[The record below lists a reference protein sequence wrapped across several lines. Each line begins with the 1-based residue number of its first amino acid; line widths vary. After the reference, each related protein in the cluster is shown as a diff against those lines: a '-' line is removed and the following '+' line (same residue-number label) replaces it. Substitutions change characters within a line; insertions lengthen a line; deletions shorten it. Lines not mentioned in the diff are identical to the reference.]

1 MKYLKVAGIVW
12 GFAYFVFGAWSSFTL
27 NSIDFWSSVTLLF
40 CLFLLP
46 LPITIMGVWLPRI
59 AGIMLLG
66 CILVNVAAV
75 ASEVIAHHALSFA
88 GISGYAL
95 FVTVWDI
102 PHLVFGSGYIFLR
115 RARKSS
121 HSEGEEQSIGA
132 A

>member
-1 MKYLKVAGIVW
+1 MRYLKIAGIVW

-40 CLFLLP
+40 FLFLLP
-46 LPITIMGVWLPRI
+46 LPITIMGVWLPRV
-59 AGIMLLG
+59 AGIALLG

-75 ASEVIAHHALSFA
+75 ASEVVTHHALSFS

-95 FVTVWDI
+95 FVAVWDT
-102 PHLVFGSGYIFLR
+102 PHLFFGSGYIFVG
-115 RARKSS
+115 RARKASDS
-121 HSEGEEQSIGA
+121 GSAEQSIGA